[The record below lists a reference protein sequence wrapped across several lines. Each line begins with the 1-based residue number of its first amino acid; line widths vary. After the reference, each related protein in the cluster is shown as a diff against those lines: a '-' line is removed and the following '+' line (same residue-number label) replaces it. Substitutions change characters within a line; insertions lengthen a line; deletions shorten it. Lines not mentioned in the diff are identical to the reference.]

1 MDSDSSDCIIISY
14 MRCKFKLYHSF
25 SQIIFHEPLL
35 FVHESLLSVFSL
47 CFTLQNVAS
56 LSFLQDKNVR
66 SMPSLWKKISSIPSP
81 FSRVHLPNI
90 VRRRRIACFVS
101 GFYWFFVTSQRKDA
115 HYFFLP
121 VTTESRHS
129 GACSMSFKTRSD
141 TSHVCYHQK
150 SLQSR
155 RFEEIHP
162 LQLRVL

>member
-66 SMPSLWKKISSIPSP
+66 FVSSLWKKRLRRQPNTLLDAPPHKASGWRCVIKANLLRCYRIRAWSSAQGI
-81 FSRVHLPNI
+81 
-90 VRRRRIACFVS
+90 RIFCHAF
-101 GFYWFFVTSQRKDA
+101 QEKQ
-115 HYFFLP
+115 P
-121 VTTESRHS
+121 P
-129 GACSMSFKTRSD
+129 K
-141 TSHVCYHQK
+141 
-150 SLQSR
+150 
-155 RFEEIHP
+155 
-162 LQLRVL
+162 